1 MSIRKWFFLLKASLI
16 LLHQRRLFSFIF
28 IFIMKSNFS
37 HSRFTSPFSWL
48 LPSLLWTLPPSMRSG
63 LSTTEMLPAPRL
75 LTSRYSCDCGECL
88 YCLCT
93 CVVYHFMSTFSGA
106 PVARPH
112 REVLQPRRKID
123 CRDRTKA
130 DVVLTTSQ
138 NI

>member
-1 MSIRKWFFLLKASLI
+1 
-16 LLHQRRLFSFIF
+16 
-28 IFIMKSNFS
+28 MKSNCS

-93 CVVYHFMSTFSGA
+93 CVVYHFMSIFSGA

-123 CRDRTKA
+123 CRVQRSHQRGCRVD
-130 DVVLTTSQ
+130 
-138 NI
+138 NIAEHLIEIIIFENLINFHSNSV